1 MAGKKTKTPESFGA
15 ARERLDAILDE
26 LENDT
31 ADVDR
36 LAERVRE
43 ASALIRFCR
52 ERLAATRAEV
62 TTVVA
67 ELAAE
72 EKAAA
77 SEAAADR
84 ASASAPS
91 PSPSPAPAPAPAERR
106 AAGPR
111 EGAPAD
117 IDDDRPPDIPP
128 PDLME
133 DAGGSI
139 TTDDLPF

>member
-1 MAGKKTKTPESFGA
+1 MAGKKSKKPESFGA
-15 ARERLDAILDE
+15 ARERLDEILDE

-31 ADVDR
+31 ADVDQ

-43 ASALIRFCR
+43 ASTLIRYCR

-72 EKAAA
+72 EKAVA
-77 SEAAADR
+77 SEGAVPPAAVPAAA
-84 ASASAPS
+84 PT
-91 PSPSPAPAPAPAERR
+91 PPPAPESRTVMLD
-106 AAGPR
+106 
-111 EGAPAD
+111 E
-117 IDDDRPPDIPP
+117 DDRPPDIPP
-128 PDLME
+128 PDLMADE
-133 DAGGSI
+133 GGPI